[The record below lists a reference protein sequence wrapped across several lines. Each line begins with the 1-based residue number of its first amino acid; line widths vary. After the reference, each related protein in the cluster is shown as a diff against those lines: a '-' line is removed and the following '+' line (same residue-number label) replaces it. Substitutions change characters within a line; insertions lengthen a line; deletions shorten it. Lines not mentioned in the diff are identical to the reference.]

1 MNDIFNIRRFGKYF
15 ASDVR
20 SCIGNY
26 GLGMLLIS
34 LMGLITYAGTII
46 MGLIFNGCWDGPEL
60 GFRVLTFLVCLI
72 VLVLTM
78 PVKCYGR
85 ITEKKF
91 GSQWLMIP
99 ASSFEKS
106 LSMVI
111 MTSIVMP
118 VAVCIVYF
126 GVDALLCTFDKTC
139 GTSIFA
145 SIGSLIDTFM
155 SISVASSS
163 DRVQFPDLAKFIKQ
177 VSNPWLYVDDI
188 IGMFL
193 ITLTGAVLFKSGKT
207 AKTCLAYIAITFML
221 GIAVTPFANAAYKE
235 FADLSFMAH
244 TPEAM
249 NQLFSAGIF
258 RHAALIDTIND
269 TIFNLALIAAIYFRV
284 KTLKH

>member
-1 MNDIFNIRRFGKYF
+1 
-15 ASDVR
+15 
-20 SCIGNY
+20 
-26 GLGMLLIS
+26 
-34 LMGLITYAGTII
+34 
-46 MGLIFNGCWDGPEL
+46 
-60 GFRVLTFLVCLI
+60 
-72 VLVLTM
+72 
-78 PVKCYGR
+78 
-85 ITEKKF
+85 
-91 GSQWLMIP
+91 
-99 ASSFEKS
+99 
-106 LSMVI
+106 MVI

-118 VAVCIVYF
+118 VAVCTVYF

-163 DRVQFPDLAKFIKQ
+163 DMVQFPDLAKFIKQ

-221 GIAVTPFANAAYKE
+221 GIAVTPFANAAFKE
-235 FADLSFMAH
+235 FADLSLMAH

-269 TIFNLALIAAIYFRV
+269 TIVNLALIAAIYFRV

>member
-1 MNDIFNIRRFGKYF
+1 MNDIFNLRRFGKYF
-15 ASDVR
+15 VSDAR
-20 SCIGNY
+20 SCANSY

-34 LMGLITYAGTII
+34 LMGLITYAGTVI
-46 MGLIFNGCWDGPEL
+46 MGLIFNGEWGAPEL
-60 GFRVLTFLVCLI
+60 DFRVTTFFVCMI
-72 VLVLTM
+72 VLILTM

-85 ITEKKF
+85 ITQKDF

-106 LSMVI
+106 FSMVI

-118 VAVCIVYF
+118 LIVCTVYF
-126 GVDALLCTFDKTC
+126 GVDALLCSLDKTC

-145 SIGSLIDTFM
+145 SVRGVIDTFM

-163 DRVQFPDLAKFIKQ
+163 DITQFPKLAEFVKQ
-177 VSNPWLYVDDI
+177 VSNPWLYADDL

-193 ITLTGAVLFKSGKT
+193 ITLTGAILFKTGKT
-207 AKTCLAYIAITFML
+207 AKTCLAYIAITFVI
-221 GIAVTPFANAAYKE
+221 GIVITPFAGAFFKE
-235 FADLSFMAH
+235 FADISLRADA
-244 TPEAM
+244 PEAID
-249 NQLFSAGIF
+249 QIFGAGIF

-269 TIFNLALIAAIYFRV
+269 TIVNLCLIAGIYFRV

>member
-1 MNDIFNIRRFGKYF
+1 MNDIFNIRRFGKYL

-26 GLGMLLIS
+26 GLSMLLIS
-34 LMGLITYAGTII
+34 LMGLIIYAGTVI
-46 MGLIFNGCWDGPEL
+46 MGLIFNGKWGGPEL
-60 GFRVLTFLVCLI
+60 DFRVLTFFACLI

-78 PVKCYGR
+78 PVKCYGK
-85 ITEKKF
+85 ITDKKF

-118 VAVCIVYF
+118 VAVCTIYL
-126 GVDALLCTFDKTC
+126 GVDAFLCAIDKTC
-139 GTSIFA
+139 GNSILE
-145 SIGSLIDTFM
+145 SVRSVIDTFM

-163 DRVQFPDLAKFIKQ
+163 DMAQFPDLANFVKQ
-177 VSNPWLYVDDI
+177 VSNPLLYVDDI

-193 ITLTGAVLFKSGKT
+193 ITLAGAILFKSGKT
-207 AKTCLAYIAITFML
+207 AKTCLAYIAVTFAL
-221 GIAVTPFANAAYKE
+221 GILVTPFANAFFKE
-235 FADLSFMAH
+235 FADITYNSD
-244 TPEAM
+244 TPAAM

-258 RHAALIDTIND
+258 KHAALIDTIND
-269 TIFNLALIAAIYFRV
+269 TIVNLGLITAIFFRV